1 MSIIAIILQI
11 MGITIGMIILGMVL
25 NKILGTSRGKI
36 TEFKEKALNIQERM
50 RTAQAVGDIRM
61 LSQLQ
66 RETMQF
72 TKQIMVKQ
80 LVPLC
85 LRCVIF
91 IVIFGILG
99 IVYANY
105 SSGLLPVPILIF
117 GTGWVAVY
125 FLFSISFSLII
136 FGVKRLYKKITDQT
150 TSSQQKNLREVLEI
164 ISPTQ
169 RNSSMSF
176 QVSETAPSRV
186 TAIDPNMGSNK
197 EEKYQKKSDSWK
209 DRIEK

>member
-1 MSIIAIILQI
+1 
-11 MGITIGMIILGMVL
+11 MIILGMVL

-169 RNSSMSF
+169 RNSRMSF

-186 TAIDPNMGSNK
+186 TTIDANMASNT
-197 EEKYQKKSDSWK
+197 EEEYQEKSDSWK